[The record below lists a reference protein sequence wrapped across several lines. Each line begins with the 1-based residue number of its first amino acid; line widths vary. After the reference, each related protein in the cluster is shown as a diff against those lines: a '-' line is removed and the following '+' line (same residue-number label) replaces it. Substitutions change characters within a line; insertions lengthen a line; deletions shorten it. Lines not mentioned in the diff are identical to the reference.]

1 MIKKHSSAS
10 ALINPLYWFVCSH
23 KAHCMML
30 VSQAT
35 LCLKYIFSIALLLN
49 LREPCIA
56 LGRRPVAFR
65 NTILKNNLFFSSPV
79 SQEHSGWVLPKMN
92 WKPSDTYHPL
102 HFISETLFAMHIEWS
117 RGDPRAWLIRGKQM
131 RICII
136 SKGIPFFLCFFQMGR
151 WRWRRRVWN
160 FAPWGRGRCLES
172 WLFSTTAP
180 GRPLSRV
187 SLHRHLE
194 DAHRDENTLK
204 CCQELWV
211 FLPRAYHPCIDTR
224 REGSFCYCING
235 NTVGMI
241 KHYPSLLPI
250 FAILQSNVLREAPVS
265 WMLRFTH
272 SILSC
277 VDSASYEGCIVG

>member
-1 MIKKHSSAS
+1 
-10 ALINPLYWFVCSH
+10 
-23 KAHCMML
+23 ML

-49 LREPCIA
+49 LRQPCIA
-56 LGRRPVAFR
+56 PGRRPVAFR

-79 SQEHSGWVLPKMN
+79 SQEHSGWLLPKMN

-102 HFISETLFAMHIEWS
+102 HFITGTLFAVHIEWS
-117 RGDPRAWLIRGKQM
+117 RVDSCAWVIREENK
-131 RICII
+131 CAFTLCLKA
-136 SKGIPFFLCFFQMGR
+136 SLFFLCLFQMGR
-151 WRWRRRVWN
+151 WRWQRRVWN

-194 DAHRDENTLK
+194 DAHRDKNTLK

-235 NTVGMI
+235 NTVVMM
-241 KHYPSLLPI
+241 KHHPTLLRV
-250 FAILQSNVLREAPVS
+250 FAILQSSVLREAPVS
-265 WMLRFTH
+265 WMPKFTH
-272 SILSC
+272 SVLSC
-277 VDSASYEGCIVG
+277 VNSPSYEGCIVG